1 MGRSWLFAWGL
12 AAAAFG
18 GASLIV
24 PLYVVELGGGAAVL
38 GVLFA
43 AASFVGVPGA
53 LVFGNLADRTG
64 RRRPFVLGALAVA
77 TVTTAVIP
85 AVESVPLVIAA
96 NAALWLGFAAAGPV
110 LTLLAVSGEPED
122 RWTAVIARLN
132 AYQGIGWAAGL
143 GLGFVVTAAVSLRY
157 DSIAAQ
163 RAFLVVCAAIA
174 AAGLALAA
182 RSLPPDSAAA
192 SEPSPARLRRRV
204 REATRFNVRGAAFPF
219 TLARFDPRGLHPRA
233 LVDRFSPALAAY
245 FAAVL
250 VVFTGFGV
258 FFAPLPAYLAG
269 VGYGPSE
276 TFALYFALNAAAAAF
291 YGRAGRLAE
300 AYGVYEVHAGA
311 LLGRGV
317 ALPTVAV
324 VGVAGGGTLLAL
336 GATGAV
342 FAVIGLTWAAI
353 AVTAAALVTRL
364 APPGI
369 RGEALGAYGALVA
382 VGGGLGGIVGGRLAS
397 SGYPVAFAA
406 AGGTV
411 VVGAVIVA
419 ALARRSERRADR
431 RYGPRE
437 GAGQ

>member
-12 AAAAFG
+12 AAVAFG
-18 GASLIV
+18 GASLVV
-24 PLYVVELGGGAAVL
+24 PLYVVELGGGAVVL
-38 GVLFA
+38 GVLFST
-43 AASFVGVPGA
+43 ASFVGVPGA
-53 LVFGNLADRTG
+53 LVFGNLADKTG
-64 RRRPFVLGALAVA
+64 KRRPFVLGALAVA

-85 AVESVPLVIAA
+85 IVESVPLVIAA
-96 NAALWLGFAAAGPV
+96 NALLWLGFAAAGPV
-110 LTLLAVSGEPED
+110 LTLLAVAGEPED

-132 AYQGIGWAAGL
+132 EYQGIGWAAGL
-143 GLGFVVTAAVSLRY
+143 GLGFAVTAGVSLRY
-157 DSIAAQ
+157 DPVTAQ
-163 RAFLVVCAAIA
+163 RAFLFVCAASA

-182 RSLPPDSAAA
+182 RALPPDSGTA

-204 REATRFNVRGAAFPF
+204 REAARFNVRGAAFPF
-219 TLARFDPRGLHPRA
+219 TLARFDPRGLHPRV
-233 LVDRFSPALAAY
+233 LVERFSPTLAAY

-258 FFAPLPAYLAG
+258 FFAPLPAYLSE
-269 VGYGPSE
+269 VGFGASE

-291 YGRAGRLAE
+291 FGRAGRLSE

-311 LLGRGV
+311 LLGRSI

-336 GATGAV
+336 GATGVV
-342 FAVIGLTWAAI
+342 FAAIGVTWAAI

-364 APPGI
+364 APPAI

-382 VGGGLGGIVGGRLAS
+382 VGGGIGGIAGGWLAS
-397 SGYPVAFAA
+397 FGYPLTFTA

-411 VVGAVIVA
+411 ALGAGIVV
-419 ALARRSERRADR
+419 ALSRRARRQSTHRRAPGGEAR
-431 RYGPRE
+431 R
-437 GAGQ
+437 